1 MEEMKDTADE
11 ETPGM
16 DESIGILT
24 GRNNPEETSTER
36 RLLY

>member
-1 MEEMKDTADE
+1 MEEMEDTADE
-11 ETPGM
+11 ETPAM

-24 GRNNPEETSTER
+24 EQNNPEETSTER